1 MPSGGGKHKVFLE
14 EIETAWI
21 AMTRQNKPEGPKPGS
36 RDARLAEALRQNL
49 KRRKA
54 ADRQRRETA
63 ASPLTAEDGADA
75 PAGQGG
81 DVDAVPQV

>member
-1 MPSGGGKHKVFLE
+1 M
-14 EIETAWI
+14 
-21 AMTRQNKPEGPKPGS
+21 AMTRQNKPDGPKPGS
-36 RDARLAEALRQNL
+36 REARLAEALRQNL

-63 ASPLTAEDGADA
+63 AGPLEADDGAAA

-81 DVDAVPQV
+81 DADAVPQA